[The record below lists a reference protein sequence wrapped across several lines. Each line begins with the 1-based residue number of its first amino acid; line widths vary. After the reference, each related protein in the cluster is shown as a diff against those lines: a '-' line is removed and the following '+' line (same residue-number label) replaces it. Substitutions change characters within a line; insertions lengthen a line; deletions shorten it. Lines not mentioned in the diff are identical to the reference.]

1 MKFDIVLNQVIIL
14 FIIMIT
20 GIAAAKAG
28 VISDGTSKKLSELII
43 YVTNPMMVLG
53 SFSLSIHWKS
63 CLMVY
68 WCL

>member
-28 VISDGTSKKLSELII
+28 VISDGTSKKTFRTSYIC
-43 YVTNPMMVLG
+43 Y
-53 SFSLSIHWKS
+53 KS
-63 CLMVY
+63 HDGTGFFFL
-68 WCL
+68 